1 VIRLPR
7 AAKPEG
13 MGWMGKPET
22 HSCLTGFYLEVRKKA
37 SEVESRK
44 SPWSKKK
51 EQPPVPRSRS
61 GVPLC
66 FRDMGLRTDHSHM
79 LTFPHLG

>member
-1 VIRLPR
+1 MIRLPR

-44 SPWSKKK
+44 SPWSKITCTGETASNK
-51 EQPPVPRSRS
+51 
-61 GVPLC
+61 
-66 FRDMGLRTDHSHM
+66 GLK
-79 LTFPHLG
+79 LGNKLI